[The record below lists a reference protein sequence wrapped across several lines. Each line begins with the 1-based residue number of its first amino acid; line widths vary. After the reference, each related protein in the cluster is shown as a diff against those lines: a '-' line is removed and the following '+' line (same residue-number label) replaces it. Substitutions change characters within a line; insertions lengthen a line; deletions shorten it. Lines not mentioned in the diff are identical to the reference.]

1 MQRGSEVAFIWVLG
15 HAGKYKEAL
24 NAFKVALQLEPSHT
38 VATLGLARLH
48 RTMGHDKEAED
59 LFLK

>member
-1 MQRGSEVAFIWVLG
+1 MGVHFVG

-24 NAFKVALQLEPSHT
+24 IAFKVALQLESSHS